1 MKGHGQGVQG
11 QWNID
16 TEEEFDEAYN
26 ELINNEDMSY
36 LGGFDLTQDIDEE
49 LEYQGF
55 TLEEINTMSL
65 ARYGRV
71 LEVLSFEDRYYAFI
85 GNR

>member
-1 MKGHGQGVQG
+1 MMGHGNGVQG
-11 QWNID
+11 QWYID
-16 TEEEFDEAYN
+16 TEEEFEETYN
-26 ELINNEDMSY
+26 EMMDNPDMSY
-36 LGGFDLTQDIDEE
+36 LGDFDLTQDIDEE

-55 TLEEINTMSL
+55 TLEEINAMSL